1 MSMNALLRSVVCV
14 QVAAKSAAVESLE
27 GELLESRKRSSG
39 SSDDVSQWEKRT
51 GDLTTEL
58 STLRAQY
65 ERLEHS
71 VSVSTC
77 HFVLNRVIM

>member
-1 MSMNALLRSVVCV
+1 MRCYGLWCV

-77 HFVLNRVIM
+77 LFVLNRVIM